1 MVEARAIGYID
12 NLFSEHRVKL
22 PVVSGLRCGL
32 DVGGMQR
39 RRIFKPSREQRLLG
53 SVFVTIAS
61 LGVVAV
67 LAFALRPGS
76 LMGSA
81 PLTQDWRALPAEV
94 LVVDGETLRLG
105 ERVLRLYGMAAPVRG
120 QACGMV
126 ADCGGMAANELARLV
141 RERAVECRIQGQDR
155 FGRAL
160 GSCRAGGIDVNASL
174 VAAGWATV
182 DEQAMPSLAPIE
194 ASARAAGLGMWARP
208 LR

>member
-1 MVEARAIGYID
+1 MVEARAIRYFV
-12 NLFSEHRVKL
+12 NLFSKHRVKL

-39 RRIFKPSREQRLLG
+39 RRIFKPSREQRHLG
-53 SVFVTIAS
+53 SVFVAIAS

-141 RERAVECRIQGQDR
+141 RERTVECRIQGQDR

-160 GSCRAGGIDVNASL
+160 GVCRAGGIDVNASL

-182 DEQAMPSLAPIE
+182 DEQAMPSLGSIE